1 MASTTGYPQVKML
14 AQKLKDTE
22 AESVLSLDLPL
33 MTAAV
38 PATMSAFRLKGGRK
52 ERRRIGHCLQ
62 QESRDCLRNAQ

>member
-14 AQKLKDTE
+14 VQKLKDTE

-38 PATMSAFRLKGGRK
+38 PATMSAFG
-52 ERRRIGHCLQ
+52 
-62 QESRDCLRNAQ
+62 